1 MAYGSG
7 AWRAR
12 EAHGYCLSDEHASK
26 PPVHAVC
33 SLMGGVD
40 SRIVDASSALWRA
53 RLERAP
59 IEVLTARWP
68 DLDETAAYAIARATQ
83 ALLGQQRVGY
93 KLGYTSAAM
102 RAQMGV
108 EHPNYGLL
116 TEPGRVPDEGE
127 IRLDSLIHPLVEP
140 EIAFVM
146 ARDVTDAPQ
155 DADVLLDA
163 VASVHPALEIVDTR
177 YTAYRFKACDNIADN
192 SSAACFVLGAPRA
205 LRELPDLASVAV
217 SLAADD
223 IVLDHGC
230 GADALGNPLH
240 ALAWLARRLLGEGA
254 MLRAGDVVLTGG
266 LTRAHAARAGV
277 QFAGRFSGLGEV
289 RVRFV

>member
-1 MAYGSG
+1 
-7 AWRAR
+7 
-12 EAHGYCLSDEHASK
+12 
-26 PPVHAVC
+26 
-33 SLMGGVD
+33 MGEVD
-40 SRIVDASSALWRA
+40 SRVVDAASALWRA
-53 RLERAP
+53 RMERAP

-68 DLDETAAYAIARATQ
+68 DLDEAAAYAIARATQ
-83 ALLGQQRVGY
+83 SLLGEKRVGY

-146 ARDVTDAPQ
+146 ARDVSDAPPEA
-155 DADVLLDA
+155 DALLDA
-163 VASVHPALEIVDTR
+163 VASAHPALEIVDTR
-177 YTAYRFKACDNIADN
+177 YAAYRFKACDNIADN
-192 SSAACFVLGAPRA
+192 SSAACFVLGAPSAPRD
-205 LRELPDLASVAV
+205 LPDFAGVAV

-223 IVLDHGC
+223 TVLDHGS
-230 GADALGNPLH
+230 GADALGNPLN
-240 ALAWLARRLLGEGA
+240 ALAWLARRLLNDGS
-254 MLRAGDVVLTGG
+254 MLRSGDVVLTGG

-277 QFAGRFSGLGEV
+277 QFAGSFSGLGEV